1 MKPIFRRLMGI
12 ETEYA
17 VIAKP
22 PEGHPPPTRIEV
34 YNRILTGIAKQ
45 MPAVRAHHLKE
56 GAFLATG
63 GAIWL
68 EAESSLTSKGNLIE
82 GSSPECRSPRE
93 LLAYQRAQDRYLEKG
108 ARTTAS
114 EVSFRVLK
122 NCRDAAGNLYG
133 IHENYDAEFACGWR
147 LWLWR
152 IGLVAILPLAAL
164 AWISTILVMI
174 AALTYEL
181 LFARL
186 LLATLGLEFRD
197 TWLTRLIVG
206 TDRAQGRD
214 FPAPLPGWLERT
226 ILAVFFTTQLPL
238 ALALSGLLAVCAFH
252 RVRSRLLPFLISRPV
267 ISGAG
272 WLDSTGSFQVSER
285 APALTHVWGYNC
297 FWRERTIFVFGNFI
311 KQLGGEVMFAPYELF
326 ELFRPRQRLQIGLG
340 DSNQCETAEY
350 LKVATTALV
359 LDCIE
364 AGMLPTPPKVHRP
377 IKALKLVCADVN
389 CSAPISTR
397 AGTCTVIEIQRF
409 YLHACQRFVESHP
422 QPPAEAKRVLQL
434 WEQTLDALESR
445 PTTLVGK
452 IDWLTKLQLLE
463 TAGKDARPEARKKI
477 DLKYHELGPG
487 GYFQILSSKGLV
499 ERIISDDEIDR
510 ANRLPPLD
518 TPATQRGMLIR
529 EFANGSEPIWVNWKW
544 VRLGARR
551 NAKWIQLVDREKSPR
566 KKGVKAPRASEGAS
580 TGSDDDW
587 AE

>member
-1 MKPIFRRLMGI
+1 MKPIFRRLLGI

-22 PEGHPPPTRIEV
+22 PEGEPLPSRSEV
-34 YNRILTGIAKQ
+34 YNRILLGVSRQ
-45 MPAVRAHHLKE
+45 LPAVRAYNFKE

-68 EAESSLTSKGNLIE
+68 EADSDRASTGTLIE

-93 LLAYQRAQDRYLEKG
+93 LLAHQRAQDKCFER
-108 ARTTAS
+108 ASRTTAS
-114 EVSFRVLK
+114 ESALRIHK
-122 NCRDAAGNLYG
+122 NCRDSAGNLYG
-133 IHENYDAEFACGWR
+133 IHENYDAEFARGWR

-152 IGLVAILPLAAL
+152 IGLVAILPLAFISWVSSVVVMGL
-164 AWISTILVMI
+164 AI
-174 AALTYEL
+174 TYEL

-186 LLATLGLEFRD
+186 LLASLGLESRD

-214 FPAPLPGWLERT
+214 QSGPAWLDSLALFFLFVTQAPLA
-226 ILAVFFTTQLPL
+226 I
-238 ALALSGLLAVCAFH
+238 ALSGLLGICAFH

-272 WLDSTGSFQVSER
+272 WLDPSGAFHISER
-285 APALTHVWGYNC
+285 GPALTHVWGHNG

-311 KQLGGEVMFAPYELF
+311 KLLGGDVMLAPYELP
-326 ELFRPRQRLQIGLG
+326 EMFRPRQRLQIGLG

-350 LKVATTALV
+350 LKIATTALV

-364 AGMLPTPPKVHRP
+364 ADMLPLPPKVYRP
-377 IKALKLVCADVN
+377 MKALKLVCADVT

-397 AGTCTVIEIQRF
+397 AGTCTAIEIQRF
-409 YLHACQRFVESHP
+409 YLHACQRFVDSHP
-422 QPPAEAKRVLQL
+422 QPSAEAKRVLQL

-445 PTTLVGK
+445 PMTLLGK
-452 IDWLTKLQLLE
+452 IDWLTKLQLLD
-463 TAGKDARPEARKKI
+463 TAGKDARPEHRKKI

-487 GYFQILSSKGLV
+487 GYFQSFFSKGLV
-499 ERIISDDEIDR
+499 ERIVTDDEIDR
-510 ANRLPPLD
+510 ASRLPPVD

-529 EFANGSEPIWVNWKW
+529 EFANGSEPLWVNWKW
-544 VRLGARR
+544 VRLGAHPKV
-551 NAKWIQLVDREKSPR
+551 KWIPLVDKENAARKGPAKTPR
-566 KKGVKAPRASEGAS
+566 TNERASAS
-580 TGSDDDW
+580 SDDDW